1 MFLCQIGGPNGPIW
15 GGGVPHATQ
24 VTQAFGLGREVVGC
38 ASGDALWVSRKRDD
52 QLRASWHTLVPS
64 AEVLRAGRQQRPG
77 GVRGVVQVRIFRVS
91 AQVWEVAGLRVWVD
105 WGRVHIFAEFIRAV
119 PRR

>member
-1 MFLCQIGGPNGPIW
+1 MGGGLASLKSLKVVLCQIGGPNGPIW

-52 QLRASWHTLVPS
+52 PLRASWHILVPS
-64 AEVLRAGRQQRPG
+64 AEVPRDASRGRTG
-77 GVRGVVQVRIFRVS
+77 YGM
-91 AQVWEVAGLRVWVD
+91 
-105 WGRVHIFAEFIRAV
+105 
-119 PRR
+119 